1 MHTSYPV
8 IRGGPLLAAL
18 VLLAGVTSAHAAGK
32 TTAAHRYAIQG
43 SLEAAASSTS
53 SDSAPMQLT
62 SHLSAP
68 AQSLALQSGGDFVVM
83 AKLAYSPMTCFG
95 DTIFRDGFDGTGI

>member
-8 IRGGPLLAAL
+8 IRGGPLLVAL
-18 VLLAGVTSAHAAGK
+18 ALLAGATSAHAAGK
-32 TTAAHRYAIQG
+32 TTAHRYEIQG
-43 SLEAAASSTS
+43 SLEAAASSAP
-53 SDSAPMQLT
+53 SDSASMQLT

-68 AQSLALQSGGDFVVM
+68 AQGLALQSGGDFVVM
-83 AKLAYSPMTCFG
+83 AKLAYSPLTCFG